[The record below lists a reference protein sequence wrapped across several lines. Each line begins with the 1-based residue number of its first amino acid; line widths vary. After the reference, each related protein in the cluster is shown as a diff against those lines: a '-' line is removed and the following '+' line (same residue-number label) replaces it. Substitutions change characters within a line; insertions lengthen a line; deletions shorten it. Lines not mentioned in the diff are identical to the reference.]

1 MGSAHAVVSC
11 PPESCA
17 GTSTD
22 APVMGPP
29 QKPSEA
35 GFVGRG
41 GARKRVQFSPQAE
54 TKPSGLCDDE
64 GVRGCRRFGRA
75 PPFGPKAIRAQPP
88 AALCL
93 LSVRTESRSPSGR
106 NRESHP
112 PVGAGPDDLENRL
125 PGRDPAALSPPGA
138 AGGAAPRRAAA
149 ERQKRL
155 PFPPPCS
162 IISCFTPSACDFS
175 CGDGVHP
182 TAWLHYMGCLHDSQ
196 SDL

>member
-64 GVRGCRRFGRA
+64 GVRGCRRFGRG

-125 PGRDPAALSPPGA
+125 PGRDPAALSPRGLTGA
-138 AGGAAPRRAAA
+138 
-149 ERQKRL
+149 
-155 PFPPPCS
+155 PPPGGPPQS
-162 IISCFTPSACDFS
+162 
-175 CGDGVHP
+175 GKK
-182 TAWLHYMGCLHDSQ
+182 GCHFPRLIV
-196 SDL
+196 